1 MIYPPNSST
10 YLPNPP
16 LLQVRRIRTRGWKR
30 KTIRNAIT
38 RGHFFSHEKTLSTFD
53 YSTHVLVRCWTRIF
67 RSGFYCCKSKIRFLI
82 KKFAYFFLLCRGTL
96 HVLGGC
102 KMLDTFWLHTELWML
117 FVRLVLE
124 ASLNMWAECRYF
136 WLVLYSIWFVWL
148 FYLSGHPIRTSPTSF
163 SSSQVFGELQMQCG
177 KRKSMVRFKIYFCIY
192 WNSALKWKS
201 TLKFAH

>member
-1 MIYPPNSST
+1 MQ
-10 YLPNPP
+10 
-16 LLQVRRIRTRGWKR
+16 LLGAT
-30 KTIRNAIT
+30 
-38 RGHFFSHEKTLSTFD
+38 FSHMKKPYQLLIIPLTFWSGVEQGFFGAD
-53 YSTHVLVRCWTRIF
+53 FTAVR
-67 RSGFYCCKSKIRFLI
+67 KIRFLI

-163 SSSQVFGELQMQCG
+163 SSSLGFGELQMQCG

-201 TLKFAH
+201 TLKLANQARILLGSRAQLG